1 MFLMRMFPRPRPR
14 YDPKTIYSIHADR
27 EAGSS
32 AEEIAAKHDMP
43 AVTVQGFLRSS
54 GKTCALL
61 SPFELRGVE
70 LPPNAAVQV
79 YWLGYIAASG
89 RVFGQNNLS
98 TLILAI
104 HPDDAPHIQTL
115 LSDLVIGH
123 PRCEFAESSLDGRQA
138 YVRDRSLAEVL
149 LQWGIGPTAED
160 GSVPIEFIPPA
171 LSPDFVR
178 GYLEG
183 SRRVPP
189 FGGAGARVPRIPGVP
204 RTLTLVGNRPLVE
217 GLSREL
223 RSACGITGG
232 TVAPSGGGALSQVTF
247 SSLDTTR
254 LLKAAYRSPERTS
267 PRAAKFVKK
276 FSRPSGRRPRN
287 PSKRNPSK

>member
-1 MFLMRMFPRPRPR
+1 MFPVRMFPRPRPR
-14 YDPKTIYSIHADR
+14 YDPKTIYRIHADR
-27 EAGSS
+27 EAGKS
-32 AEEIAAKHDMP
+32 AADIAVKHDLP

-61 SPFELRGVE
+61 SPYELRGAD

-104 HPDDAPHIQTL
+104 HPDDVAHIQTL
-115 LSDLVIGH
+115 LADLVIGH

-149 LQWGIGPTAED
+149 LQWGIGTSTED
-160 GSVPIEFIPPA
+160 GSIPIEFIPSA
-171 LSPDFVR
+171 LWPDFVR

-183 SRRVPP
+183 SRRCPP
-189 FGGAGARVPRIPGVP
+189 FGGKGARAPRVPGVP
-204 RTLTLVGNRPLVE
+204 RTLMLVGTQPLVE

-223 RSACGITGG
+223 QAACGITRG
-232 TVAPSGGGALSQVTF
+232 TVAPSGSGGLSQITF
-247 SSLDTTR
+247 SPSDTTR
-254 LLKAAYRSPERTS
+254 ILETAYSSPTRTS
-267 PRAAKFVKK
+267 PRAAKFVKQFAHPK
-276 FSRPSGRRPRN
+276 GRRRRK
-287 PSKRNPSK
+287 PSK

>member
-1 MFLMRMFPRPRPR
+1 MFPRPRPR
-14 YDPKTIYSIHADR
+14 YDPKTIYRIHADR
-27 EAGSS
+27 EAGNS
-32 AEEIAAKHDMP
+32 AADIAVKHDLP

-61 SPFELRGVE
+61 SPYELRGAK
-70 LPPNAAVQV
+70 LPPNAALQV

-115 LSDLVIGH
+115 LADLVIGH
-123 PRCEFAESSLDGRQA
+123 PRCEFAESSLVGRQA

-149 LQWGIGPTAED
+149 LQWGIGTSPED
-160 GSVPIEFIPPA
+160 GSIPIEFIPTA
-171 LSPDFVR
+171 LWPDFVR

-183 SRRVPP
+183 SRRCPP
-189 FGGAGARVPRIPGVP
+189 FGGQGARAPRIPGVP
-204 RTLTLVGNRPLVE
+204 RTLTLVGNNPLVE

-223 RSACGITGG
+223 KSACGITGG
-232 TVAPSGGGALSQVTF
+232 TVAPSGSGGLSQVTF
-247 SSLDTTR
+247 SPSDTTR
-254 LLKAAYRSPERTS
+254 ILQMAYRSPTRTS
-267 PRAAKFVKK
+267 PRAAKFVKQ
-276 FSRPSGRRPRN
+276 FAHPEGRRRRN
-287 PSKRNPSK
+287 PSK

>member
-1 MFLMRMFPRPRPR
+1 MFPRPRPR
-14 YDPKTIYSIHADR
+14 YDPKTIYRIHADR
-27 EAGSS
+27 EAGTS
-32 AEEIAAKHDMP
+32 AADIAVKHDLP

-61 SPFELRGVE
+61 SPYELRGAE
-70 LPPNAAVQV
+70 LPPNAAVQI

-104 HPDDAPHIQTL
+104 HPDDVAHIQTL
-115 LSDLVIGH
+115 LADLVIGH

-149 LQWGIGPTAED
+149 LQWGIGTSTED
-160 GSVPIEFIPPA
+160 GSIPIEFIPSA
-171 LSPDFVR
+171 LWPDFVR

-183 SRRVPP
+183 SRRCPP
-189 FGGAGARVPRIPGVP
+189 FGGQGTRAPRVPGVP
-204 RTLTLVGNRPLVE
+204 RTLTLVGNKPLVE

-223 RSACGITGG
+223 QSACGITGG
-232 TVAPSGGGALSQVTF
+232 TVAPSGAGGLSQVTF
-247 SSLDTTR
+247 SPSDTTR
-254 LLKAAYRSPERTS
+254 ILQTAYRSPTRTS
-267 PRAAKFVKK
+267 PRAAKFVKQ
-276 FSRPSGRRPRN
+276 FAHPEGRRRRN
-287 PSKRNPSK
+287 PSK

>member
-1 MFLMRMFPRPRPR
+1 MFPRPRPR
-14 YDPKTIYSIHADR
+14 YDPKTIYRIHADR
-27 EAGSS
+27 EAGKS
-32 AEEIAAKHDMP
+32 AADIAVKHDLP
-43 AVTVQGFLRSS
+43 AITVQGFLRSS

-61 SPFELRGVE
+61 SPYDLRGAE

-115 LSDLVIGH
+115 LADLVIGH
-123 PRCEFAESSLDGRQA
+123 PRCEFADSSLDGRQA

-149 LQWGIGPTAED
+149 LQWGVGAAAED
-160 GSVPIEFIPPA
+160 GSIPIEFIPPA
-171 LSPDFVR
+171 LWPDFIR

-183 SRRVPP
+183 SRRCPP
-189 FGGAGARVPRIPGVP
+189 FGGQGARAPRVPGVP

-223 RSACGITGG
+223 QSACGITGG
-232 TVAPSGGGALSQVTF
+232 AVAPSGGGGLSQVAF
-247 SSLDTTR
+247 SPSDTTKI
-254 LLKAAYRSPERTS
+254 LEAAYRSPSRTS
-267 PRAAKFVKK
+267 PRAAKFVKQ
-276 FSRPSGRRPRN
+276 FARPQGRRRRS
-287 PSKRNPSK
+287 PSK

>member
-1 MFLMRMFPRPRPR
+1 MFPRPRPR
-14 YDPKTIYSIHADR
+14 YDPKTIYRIHADR
-27 EAGSS
+27 EAGNS
-32 AEEIAAKHDMP
+32 AADIAVKHDLP
-43 AVTVQGFLRSS
+43 AITVQGFLRSS

-61 SPFELRGVE
+61 SPYELRGAE

-115 LSDLVIGH
+115 LADLVIGH

-149 LQWGIGPTAED
+149 LQWGVGAAAED
-160 GSVPIEFIPPA
+160 GSIPIEFIPPA
-171 LSPDFVR
+171 LWPDFIR

-183 SRRVPP
+183 SRRCPP
-189 FGGAGARVPRIPGVP
+189 FGGQGTRAPRVPGVP

-223 RSACGITGG
+223 QSACGITGG
-232 TVAPSGGGALSQVTF
+232 AVAPSGGGGLSQVTF
-247 SSLDTTR
+247 SPSDTTR
-254 LLKAAYRSPERTS
+254 ILEAAYRSPSRTS

-276 FSRPSGRRPRN
+276 FLRPAGRRRN
-287 PSKRNPSK
+287 PSK